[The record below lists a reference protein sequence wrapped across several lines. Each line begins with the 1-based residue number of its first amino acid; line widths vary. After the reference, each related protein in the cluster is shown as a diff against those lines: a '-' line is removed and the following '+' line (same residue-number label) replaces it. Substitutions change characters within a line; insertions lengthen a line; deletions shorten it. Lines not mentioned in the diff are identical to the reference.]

1 MDPRPSVLPS
11 GEERERRR
19 RDGNRHTHGTRTG
32 FNNKFR
38 RPDISV
44 NKISWGGG
52 HTCSE
57 LRKYHMQGSTSS
69 VNSTQVGP
77 SFQKGERRW
86 IREGEKVSSSSSFSR
101 DPSGEIHLDSQ
112 EGRKRPGGR
121 TAGQTGTIQH
131 CTAREKKKV
140 EKGSLRNSA
149 HGLRSWTNF
158 ISSSVRAH
166 AACPDGRPGTNS
178 PLESVPRSG
187 ISKRWDFPFPGAR
200 MFPPI
205 CVSGARAERRGRK
218 AGSSLIAFWGLSILR
233 PVAKVRGES
242 GGGVADTAAASSRTL

>member
-1 MDPRPSVLPS
+1 MDRRPSVLPS

-86 IREGEKVSSSSSFSR
+86 IREGEKVSSSFSL

-112 EGRKRPGGR
+112 EGSDKGG
-121 TAGQTGTIQH
+121 
-131 CTAREKKKV
+131 
-140 EKGSLRNSA
+140 
-149 HGLRSWTNF
+149 GLRARLGQYNTVRRGRRKKWKRGHFEILHTASGVGPTLF
-158 ISSSVRAH
+158 HPPSVPMLH
-166 AACPDGRPGTNS
+166 ARTDGLAPTPA